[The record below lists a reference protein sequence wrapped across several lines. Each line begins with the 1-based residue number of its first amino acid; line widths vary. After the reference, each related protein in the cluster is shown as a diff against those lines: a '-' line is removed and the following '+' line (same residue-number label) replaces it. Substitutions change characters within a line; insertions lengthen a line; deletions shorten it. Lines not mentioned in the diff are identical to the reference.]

1 MEIGRVEECSA
12 NLFLQKWRAKEKNFS
27 DRSFQRKIPGHSP
40 KKKWKKV
47 RKTPL
52 VEMTDGLQKESGFPT
67 QIPVK
72 QGEREA
78 DRGKVEQIV
87 NKKIIKIQPPNSD
100 VGSMGAG
107 WGNFSVLYA

>member
-1 MEIGRVEECSA
+1 MEGAGENFFCP
-12 NLFLQKWRAKEKNFS
+12 FLPTENSRTF
-27 DRSFQRKIPGHSP
+27 P
-40 KKKWKKV
+40 KKEWKKV
-47 RKTPL
+47 RKMPL

-78 DRGKVEQIV
+78 GGGKVEQIV

-100 VGSMGAG
+100 AGSVGAG

>member
-1 MEIGRVEECSA
+1 MPIFFCKSGGQKKKF
-12 NLFLQKWRAKEKNFS
+12 FLTVPSNGK
-27 DRSFQRKIPGHSP
+27 FQDIPS
-40 KKKWKKV
+40 KKWKKV

-52 VEMTDGLQKESGFPT
+52 VEMTGGLQKESGFPT

-87 NKKIIKIQPPNSD
+87 NKK
-100 VGSMGAG
+100 
-107 WGNFSVLYA
+107 L